1 MPIKGTLEYEDL
13 WYDRSEAERLFYT
26 VIFEV

>member
-1 MPIKGTLEYEDL
+1 MPITGTLEYEDL
-13 WYDRSEAERLFYT
+13 WYDRSGAERLFYT